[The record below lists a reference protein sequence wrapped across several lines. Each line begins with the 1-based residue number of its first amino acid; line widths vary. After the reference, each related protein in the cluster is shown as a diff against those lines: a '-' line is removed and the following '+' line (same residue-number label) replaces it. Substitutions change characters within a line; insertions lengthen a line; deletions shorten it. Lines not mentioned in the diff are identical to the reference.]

1 MANVEKQ
8 VKKEVKVVLRG
19 DIREEGSEKVGV
31 ISVVLVTQ
39 DRNLAQEKMQE
50 MIVANPDCC
59 YMMYSIPMDMDLTTL
74 MQYPSMAITKEDL
87 E

>member
-1 MANVEKQ
+1 MENVEKQ
-8 VKKEVKVVLRG
+8 VKKELKVVLRG
-19 DIREEGSEKVGV
+19 GIREEGSKKVGV
-31 ISVVLVTQ
+31 VSVVFITQ

-50 MIVANPDCC
+50 MIVANPDQC
-59 YMMYSIPMDMDLTTL
+59 YMMYSVPMDMDLTNL

>member
-8 VKKEVKVVLRG
+8 VKKELKVVLRG
-19 DIREEGSEKVGV
+19 GIREEGSKKVGV
-31 ISVVLVTQ
+31 VSVVFITQ

-50 MIVANPDCC
+50 MIVANSDQC
-59 YMMYSIPMDMDLTTL
+59 YMMYSVPMDMDLTNL